1 MKQGRRENKQV
12 TLDRDKLV
20 IEGELYTSN
29 REETRHTPV
38 RQQPLRG
45 YRDHLVVNNT
55 RPYKCKVTTPVERN
69 DIKNYSPQECHGELT
84 LRQENEKR
92 ETNVFNK
99 NKTVTNIVNTKNVYI
114 ITD

>member
-12 TLDRDKLV
+12 TLDRDKLF

-38 RQQPLRG
+38 RQQPLHG

-55 RPYKCKVTTPVERN
+55 RPFKRKVTTPVERN
-69 DIKNYSPQECHGELT
+69 DIKNYSP
-84 LRQENEKR
+84 
-92 ETNVFNK
+92 
-99 NKTVTNIVNTKNVYI
+99 
-114 ITD
+114 